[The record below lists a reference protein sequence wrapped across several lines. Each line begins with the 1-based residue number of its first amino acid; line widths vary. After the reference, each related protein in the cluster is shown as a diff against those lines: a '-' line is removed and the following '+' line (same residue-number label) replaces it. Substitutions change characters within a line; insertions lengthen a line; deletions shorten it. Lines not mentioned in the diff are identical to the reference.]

1 MEDIINLLQIKVR
14 GNFVLKKSWKFIFVL
29 LILLTAAPIC
39 VSAASASPKVT
50 TYKNVTWV
58 PQGNKSYYFNHDTG
72 KPVTGWAKINGK
84 TYYLNKNGSV
94 KKGWLKYNGK
104 SYYFIPSQNGAM
116 AKGIYRGSNG
126 KLYYLDDKTG
136 AARTGAFTVQKS
148 GKKVQYYADNKSYQ
162 LLTGTWSKV
171 NQTWYYFSKNG
182 NGYNR
187 WFKVGE
193 RRYFCHPSKG
203 KLQGWQNLYGQW
215 YYFSNGSYVLTSQW
229 IQNGDE
235 LWFVNELGEVEK
247 KINNSTGTYQEY
259 DKIVMVGDSRFH
271 HTYRQYGITA
281 PNTVF
286 VSKPGEGYDWLVQ
299 YGYNRIV
306 NAVKGSTKAAI
317 VVNMGVNDL
326 SNTNKYLNFMNK
338 TMLQMAQK
346 YNCDLYYMS
355 VNPVNESVFPANS
368 IRKKYKKM
376 SSVLSFNK
384 KMKAG
389 LNPAISYIDTCSY
402 LRKRFTYDEMTV
414 SDGVHYT
421 RATSQIIFDRC
432 QMYLKTKSL

>member
-1 MEDIINLLQIKVR
+1 M
-14 GNFVLKKSWKFIFVL
+14 FKKSWKFIFVL

-72 KPVTGWAKINGK
+72 KPITGWAKISDK
-84 TYYLNKNGSV
+84 TYYLDKNGYV
-94 KKGWLKYNGK
+94 KKGWFNYKNK
-104 SYYFIPSQNGAM
+104 VYYFIPSQKGAM
-116 AKGIYRGSNG
+116 AKGLYRGSNG
-126 KLYYLDDKTG
+126 KLYYFDEKTG
-136 AARTGAFTVQKS
+136 AVKTGAFTVQKS
-148 GKKVQYYADNKSYQ
+148 GKKIQYYADSKNYQ
-162 LLTGTWSKV
+162 LVVGKWYKV

-182 NGYNR
+182 AGYNR
-187 WFKVGE
+187 WFNVGE

-215 YYFSNGSYVLTSQW
+215 YFFNGGSYVLTSQW
-229 IQNGDE
+229 VQNGDE

-247 KINNSTGTYQEY
+247 KINNSADTYQEY

-271 HTYRQYGITA
+271 HTYYKYGITA

-299 YGYNRIV
+299 YGYNKIV
-306 NAVKGSTKAAI
+306 NAVKKSSKAAI

-326 SNTNKYLNFMNK
+326 SSSSKYLNYMNK
-338 TMLQMAQK
+338 TMLQLAQQ
-346 YNCDLYYMS
+346 YNCDLYFMS
-355 VNPVNESVFPANS
+355 VNPVNERVFPSNS

-376 SSVLSFNK
+376 SSILSFNK

-389 LNPAISYIDTCSY
+389 LNPEIGYIDTCSY
-402 LRKRFTYDEMTV
+402 LKRRFTYDEMTV
-414 SDGVHYT
+414 SDGVHYP
-421 RATSQIIFDRC
+421 RVVSQIIFDRC

>member
-84 TYYLNKNGSV
+84 IYYLNKNGSV
-94 KKGWLKYNGK
+94 KKGWLKDSGNA
-104 SYYFIPSQNGAM
+104 YYFMPNKKGAM
-116 AKGIYRGSNG
+116 AQGLYQGSNG
-126 KLYYLDDKTG
+126 KKYYFDNKTG
-136 AARTGAFTVQKS
+136 AAKTGAFTVQKS
-148 GKKVQYYADNKSYQ
+148 GKKIQYYADKGNYQ
-162 LLTGTWSKV
+162 LLTGKWTKV

-182 NGYNR
+182 AGYNR
-187 WFKVGE
+187 WFQVGE

-215 YYFSNGSYVLTSQW
+215 YYFSSGSYVLTSQW
-229 IQNGDE
+229 IQNGNE

-247 KINNSTGTYQEY
+247 KINNSTGSYQEY

-271 HTYRQYGITA
+271 HTYRKYGITA
-281 PNTVF
+281 PNTIF

-299 YGYNRIV
+299 DAYNKIV
-306 NAVKGSTKAAI
+306 NAVKGSSKAAI

-326 SNTNKYLNFMNK
+326 TNTSKYLNFMNK
-338 TMLQMAQK
+338 KMLQMAQQN
-346 YNCDLYYMS
+346 NCDLYYMS
-355 VNPVNESVFPANS
+355 VNPVNERVFPANS
-368 IRKKYKKM
+368 IRKEYKKM
-376 SSVLSFNK
+376 SSVLNFNK

-402 LRKRFTYDEMTV
+402 LRNRFTYDEMTV

-421 RATSQIIFDRC
+421 RAISQIIFDRC